1 MAREE
6 VERLVGRILDAQQQV
21 VSHVVD
27 TVEWDNLG
35 DRVPDDGFT
44 VQDVLRMWVWHFWSH
59 HRELV
64 RARGSLAQDN
74 PHFHVPHFVRQA
86 SEECG
91 RFVGE
96 LACLTDDQLDLP
108 LPDGDRTIREIV
120 QHMADTLETFV
131 IEEAG

>member
-6 VERLVGRILDAQQQV
+6 VEALVGRILDAQQQV
-21 VSHVVD
+21 MSHAIS
-27 TVEWDNLG
+27 TVEWDDLG
-35 DRVPDDGFT
+35 DRVQDGEFT

-64 RARGSLAQDN
+64 RARGSLREDN
-74 PHFHVPHFVRQA
+74 PHSHVPHFVRQA

-120 QHMADTLETFV
+120 QHMADTLETYS
-131 IEEAG
+131 IEQLE